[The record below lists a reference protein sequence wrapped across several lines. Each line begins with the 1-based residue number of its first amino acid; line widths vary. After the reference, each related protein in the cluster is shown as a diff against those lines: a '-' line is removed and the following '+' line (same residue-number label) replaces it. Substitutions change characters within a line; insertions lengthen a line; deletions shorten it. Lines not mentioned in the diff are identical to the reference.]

1 MQVEILLMK
10 KNFPWWT
17 QKANR
22 ICDFSGFDLCTNP
35 NGMPQQL
42 VDRHHLSFSFLA
54 FCQSF
59 LVLFVKMIKSI
70 PPSPPFFP
78 PLSHHTPSSLSLPLH
93 HPPSSLPPL
102 SSTHFSPPSL
112 SDLCWSHIRPRDAG
126 LLSGVKWPAGSAAR
140 WALRLWPWAGCDC
153 SDMLTMNL
161 EGLEMIAVLV
171 VVVLFVKVLERFGL
185 LADSYDGKETAN
197 SFHKWKGYFFLLLSS
212 YFFL

>member
-126 LLSGVKWPAGSAAR
+126 LLSGVKWPAGSAAAELCVFGHGQAVTAPTCWLWTWR
-140 WALRLWPWAGCDC
+140 DWKWLLCWWLWSSLLRFW
-153 SDMLTMNL
+153 S
-161 EGLEMIAVLV
+161 GLVC
-171 VVVLFVKVLERFGL
+171 
-185 LADSYDGKETAN
+185 
-197 SFHKWKGYFFLLLSS
+197 
-212 YFFL
+212 